1 MFREKLCLM
10 FVCIGVLGL
19 SACVTVRVT
28 EQALIEG
35 GATRLNGKQ
44 VTAHLSGKTERWP
57 YHETYFGP
65 DGKAV
70 ALWEK
75 LKYWGTWE
83 VSADG
88 KVCLNGKKWNNV
100 CHSYVNDYGA
110 ITRIDAG
117 LSSGVKETVEG
128 KRMSR

>member
-1 MFREKLCLM
+1 MLRRKLCLI
-10 FVCIGVLGL
+10 FVCIGTLGL
-19 SACVTVRVT
+19 SACATVT

-35 GATRLNGKQ
+35 GATRLNGEQ

-57 YHETYFGP
+57 YHETYFGS
-65 DGKAV
+65 DGNAE

-75 LKYWGTWE
+75 IRFAGTWE
-83 VSADG
+83 VSAAG

-128 KRMSR
+128 KKLSR

>member
-1 MFREKLCLM
+1 MLRKKLCLI
-10 FVCIGVLGL
+10 FVCIGTLGL
-19 SACVTVRVT
+19 SACATVT

-35 GATRLNGKQ
+35 GATRLNGEQ

-57 YHETYFGP
+57 FHETYFGA
-65 DGKAV
+65 DGNAE

-75 LKYWGTWE
+75 VRFRGAWE

-88 KVCLNGKKWNNV
+88 KVCLNGKKWNNI

-128 KRMSR
+128 KKLSR

>member
-1 MFREKLCLM
+1 MLSKKLCLIFM
-10 FVCIGVLGL
+10 CLGTLGL
-19 SACVTVRVT
+19 TACATVT
-28 EQALIEG
+28 EQALLEG
-35 GATRLNGKQ
+35 GATRLNGEQAK
-44 VTAHLSGKTERWP
+44 AHLSGKTERWP
-57 YHETYFGP
+57 WHETYYGA
-65 DGKAV
+65 DGKAQ

-75 LKYWGTWE
+75 FKFWGTWE

-88 KVCLNGKKWNNV
+88 KVCIIAKKEWNNV

-128 KRMSR
+128 KKLSR